1 MQFASEYVLVKEEA
15 LRKRGSPAAVVEDKK
30 QDKEELDEFE
40 EDELREGIRSH
51 SIKSVSSSHPTA
63 ETRSATNPTKTHKFR
78 RVDTNVFRVD
88 LSTLSQEAFTATG
101 MSRVSVSTLLTEG
114 QVIRS
119 YAPRVMLFSA
129 R

>member
-15 LRKRGSPAAVVEDKK
+15 LRKRRSPAAVVEDKK
-30 QDKEELDEFE
+30 QEEEELDEFE

-63 ETRSATNPTKTHKFR
+63 ETRSTNPTKTQKFR

-101 MSRVSVSTLLTEG
+101 MLRVSVNTLLTEG

-119 YAPRVMLFSA
+119 YVPRVKLFSA